1 MATSAV
7 SASSGPVSLHE
18 VVPLLDVVSELES
31 LALHLGLSE
40 SAIVEVRAIPGG
52 LVAKQIL
59 LISKWLQSDV
69 QASWSKL
76 AKALFKMNYKKLS
89 SKIRFKYGCEEIME
103 LEDEGAE
110 DPSSDKCKLI
120 GDSS

>member
-1 MATSAV
+1 MATPAV
-7 SASSGPVSLHE
+7 SASSGAISLHE

-40 SAIVEVRAIPGG
+40 SAILQLRAIPANVD
-52 LVAKQIL
+52 LSTKQIVL
-59 LISKWLQSDV
+59 ASKWLQSDV

-89 SKIRFKYGCEEIME
+89 SQIRFKYGCEEIME
-103 LEDEGAE
+103 LEGGAAE
-110 DPSSDKCKLI
+110 DPSSDKCKAL
-120 GDSS
+120 S